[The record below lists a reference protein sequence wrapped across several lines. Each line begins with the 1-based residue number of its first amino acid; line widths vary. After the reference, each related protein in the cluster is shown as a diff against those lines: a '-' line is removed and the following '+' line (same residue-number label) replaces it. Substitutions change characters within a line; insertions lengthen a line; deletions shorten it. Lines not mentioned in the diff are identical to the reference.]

1 MTYSKE
7 CMEQMVT
14 VCQPGYG
21 GYGGYHSK
29 CKELAQETC
38 YNKPSTAPRQE
49 EVTLMV
55 PTPSQECSPMQ
66 VQIPTINCEE
76 VTEERLYT
84 RERVLNYI
92 SLFSCVQLPSVEE
105 AEVEAEQCTVD
116 VGGQNCREVS
126 YKSSRLS

>member
-1 MTYSKE
+1 MVDVTYSKE

-76 VTEERLYT
+76 VTEER
-84 RERVLNYI
+84 
-92 SLFSCVQLPSVEE
+92 CVKLPSLEE
-105 AEVEAEQCTVD
+105 DQVEAQQCTVG
-116 VGGQNCREVS
+116 VGGQKCREVS
-126 YKSSRLS
+126 TEQ